1 MEEKIGKAIEI
12 VKRRIPSLT
21 VHADMQKAA
30 QAVLNL
36 RTAMAMYTGLGNKPT
51 PELDGEL
58 EFMLGRVRSN
68 LGATELQQVTQAV
81 LHLAQAKAQVQGEC
95 ESTVQ
100 EAKAQKTKAN

>member
-36 RTAMAMYTGLGNKPT
+36 RMALAVYDKAT

-81 LHLAQAKAQVQGEC
+81 LHLAQAKAQG

-100 EAKAQKTKAN
+100 EAKVQKTKAN